1 MKNEEAK
8 HSRTL
13 FEIIRGHS
21 LIDCD
26 NKNYYFKHFTL
37 LEILELDHLE
47 DLDIKKSVRSG
58 IKKEKDLIAHAI
70 KKGFWSVKE
79 EEKIKSL
86 EWTLKRSTTALGKIE
101 DLKQKEIFK
110 NQINNQEEE
119 LKDIRGKRAK
129 ITSYSAE
136 HASEV
141 KKVKRMVNTS
151 IFLDEKFE
159 TKPENT
165 ENNILITTLLFQ
177 KFKEL
182 NSRDNILYASFY
194 GGFFDLFAAQNGNS
208 IELLG
213 KTIQNITSFQKNLIV
228 LSNALLNKIKNV
240 KIPEDIS
247 DNPVKV
253 MDYVEKDESQS
264 KVSHGVDDL
273 RARAK
278 ARGGELKAEDFLS

>member
-8 HSRTL
+8 YSRTL

-37 LEILELDHLE
+37 LEILELDYLE
-47 DLDIKKSVRSG
+47 ELDIKKSVSSG

-86 EWTLKRSTTALGKIE
+86 EWTLKRSMTALGKIE
-101 DLKQKEIFK
+101 DPKQKEIFK
-110 NQINNQEEE
+110 GQINNQEKE
-119 LKDIRGKRAK
+119 LKDIREKRAK

-141 KKVKRMVNTS
+141 KKVKRMVASS
-151 IFLDEKFE
+151 IFLDENFKK
-159 TKPENT
+159 KPET
-165 ENNILITTLLFQ
+165 TDDNIIITTLLFQ

-182 NSRDNILYASFY
+182 NNRDNILYASFY
-194 GGFFDLFAAQNGNS
+194 GGFFDLFAAQKGNS

-247 DNPVKV
+247 DDPVKV